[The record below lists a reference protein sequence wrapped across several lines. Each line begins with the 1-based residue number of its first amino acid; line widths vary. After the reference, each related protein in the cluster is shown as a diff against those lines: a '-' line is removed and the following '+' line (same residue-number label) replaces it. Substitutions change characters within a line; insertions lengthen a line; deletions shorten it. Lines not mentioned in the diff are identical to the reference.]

1 MLLSLI
7 YCNKC
12 GKELADNT
20 NYCSGCGTSVTG
32 ENVKEKF
39 EVAGEDLVEKV
50 KSLLHEAN
58 VRRIIIKNQ
67 EGKTVFEV
75 PCSIGVISAVL
86 VPILAALGAIAALA
100 MRYTIIV
107 ERKP

>member
-1 MLLSLI
+1 VLLSLI

-12 GKELADNT
+12 GKELTDNT

-100 MRYTIIV
+100 MSYTIIV

>member
-1 MLLSLI
+1 MLLSLV

-12 GKELADNT
+12 GNELADNAK
-20 NYCSGCGTSVTG
+20 YCFGCGTSVTR
-32 ENVKEKF
+32 ENVEEKF
-39 EVAGEDLVEKV
+39 EVVGEDLVEKV

-75 PCSIGVISAVL
+75 PCSVGVIGAVL
-86 VPILAALGAIAALA
+86 VPILAALGAIATLA
-100 MRYTIIV
+100 MKYTIIV
-107 ERKP
+107 ERK

>member
-1 MLLSLI
+1 MLLSLV
-7 YCNKC
+7 YCSKC
-12 GKELADNT
+12 GKELVDNAK
-20 NYCSGCGTSVTG
+20 YCSKCGTSVTR
-32 ENVKEKF
+32 ETVEEKF

-75 PCSIGVISAVL
+75 PCSVGIIGAVL
-86 VPILAALGAIAALA
+86 VPILAALAAIATLA
-100 MRYTIIV
+100 MSYTIIV
-107 ERKP
+107 ERKS